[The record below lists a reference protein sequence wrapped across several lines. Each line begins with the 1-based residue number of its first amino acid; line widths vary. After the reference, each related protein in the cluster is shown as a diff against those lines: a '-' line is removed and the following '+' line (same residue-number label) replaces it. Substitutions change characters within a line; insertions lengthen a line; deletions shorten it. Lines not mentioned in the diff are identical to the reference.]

1 MRADRLVA
9 ILLML
14 QRQGQVTAAEVA
26 AELEVSERTARRD
39 LEALGMAGIPV
50 YSSPGRGG
58 GWRLAGGG
66 SLDLSGLSAPEVRA
80 LFLVAGPSS
89 ASPEVRAALRKL
101 VRALPEPLRDRA
113 EAAATSLVV
122 DPIGWGDRSP
132 TGAPDPPALGE
143 VQQAVI
149 DAVAIEIAYTDRT
162 GAATTRVVSP
172 LGVAAKGERW
182 YLVAAT
188 ADGQR
193 TFRVD
198 RIGSVRRTGEP
209 AERPPDFDLG
219 AAWAQVRDRVED
231 LRLPDVVQALAT
243 VEVIPLLQWVLGR
256 RLTVGG
262 PASDGRIEVEVRG
275 HSDRALAGELAG
287 FGAALEVT
295 APDGV
300 RSRLADIGRELAGLY
315 GEGGTTHP

>member
-14 QRQGQVTAAEVA
+14 HRKGQVTAAEVA

-132 TGAPDPPALGE
+132 TGAPDE
-143 VQQAVI
+143 SS
-149 DAVAIEIAYTDRT
+149 E
-162 GAATTRVVSP
+162 
-172 LGVAAKGERW
+172 
-182 YLVAAT
+182 
-188 ADGQR
+188 
-193 TFRVD
+193 
-198 RIGSVRRTGEP
+198 
-209 AERPPDFDLG
+209 
-219 AAWAQVRDRVED
+219 
-231 LRLPDVVQALAT
+231 
-243 VEVIPLLQWVLGR
+243 
-256 RLTVGG
+256 
-262 PASDGRIEVEVRG
+262 
-275 HSDRALAGELAG
+275 
-287 FGAALEVT
+287 
-295 APDGV
+295 
-300 RSRLADIGRELAGLY
+300 SRN
-315 GEGGTTHP
+315 

>member
-1 MRADRLVA
+1 VRADRLVA
-9 ILLML
+9 VLLML
-14 QRQGQVTAAEVA
+14 QRQGQVTASEVA

-50 YSSPGRGG
+50 YSVAGRGG

-113 EAAATSLVV
+113 EAAAGSLVV
-122 DPIGWGDRSP
+122 DPVGWGDR
-132 TGAPDPPALGE
+132 TQGGAADPPMLAE

-149 DAVAIEIAYTDRT
+149 DAAAVEIAYTDRT
-162 GAATTRVVSP
+162 GAPSLREVSP
-172 LGVAAKGERW
+172 LGVASKGDRW

-198 RIGSVRRTGEP
+198 RIRSVRRTGG
-209 AERPPDFDLG
+209 AVERPPDFDL
-219 AAWAQVRDRVED
+219 AEAWAAVRDRVED
-231 LRLPDVVQALAT
+231 LRLPAVAHARAT
-243 VEVIPLLQWVLGR
+243 VEVVPLAQWVLGR

-262 PASDGRIEVEVRG
+262 PAPDGRIEVEVRG
-275 HSDRALAGELAG
+275 HGLRALAGELAG
-287 FGAALEVT
+287 FGAALEIT
-295 APDGV
+295 APDEL
-300 RSRLADIGRELAGLY
+300 RQRLAEIGRELVGRY
-315 GEGGTTHP
+315 GDGS